1 MKKKGFTLI
10 EIIVVIVILSILLAI
25 AVPSVMSYMNSA
37 NKAKYYAASR
47 SVTQKINVE
56 LSKLY
61 AGDSDAKNYNSAVK
75 AALNSYNKSVTGDT
89 YVYATTVHSSIN
101 NTPNNIHIGR
111 DYDGKTDPPKE
122 YAPENIK
129 FITLY
134 FTNSLNNINPTCY
147 CYVYPNKKIVYHSM

>member
-1 MKKKGFTLI
+1 MKKKNGFTLI
-10 EIIVVIVILSILLAI
+10 EVIVVIVILAVLMVV
-25 AVPSVMSYMNSA
+25 AVPSVMSYMDSA

-89 YVYATTVHSSIN
+89 YVYATIVHSSIN
-101 NTPNNIHIGR
+101 NAANSISIDQ
-111 DYDGKTDPPKE
+111 DYNGKTDPPKE

-134 FTNSLNNINPTCY
+134 LAQSLFLWNS
-147 CYVYPNKKIVYHSM
+147 